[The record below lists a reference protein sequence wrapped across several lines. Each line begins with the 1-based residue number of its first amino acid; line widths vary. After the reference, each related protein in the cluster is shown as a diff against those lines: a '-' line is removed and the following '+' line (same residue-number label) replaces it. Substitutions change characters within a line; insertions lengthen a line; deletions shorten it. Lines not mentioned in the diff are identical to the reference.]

1 MTLRK
6 DWPKLIAFVIF
17 FMLIGGYY
25 DRMDVEMRTFTLP
38 LLIFAAA
45 ALIYGRLR
53 QLQYE
58 IRSSRVAAWE
68 VVTRKLSLADTEG
81 NERVSIDASS
91 ENTVMT
97 FFDDNQVSR
106 VTLELTNKE
115 PVLKLMGDNGSAVV
129 AIDYHGMPSFTL
141 RDHADEVIWSA
152 P

>member
-1 MTLRK
+1 
-6 DWPKLIAFVIF
+6 
-17 FMLIGGYY
+17 
-25 DRMDVEMRTFTLP
+25 MDVEMRTFTLP
-38 LLIFAAA
+38 LLVFAAA

-81 NERVSIDASS
+81 NERVSIAASP

-97 FFDDNQVSR
+97 FFDDDQVSR

-115 PVLKLMGDNGSAVV
+115 PVLRLIGDNGSAVV
-129 AIDYHGMPSFTL
+129 AIDYRGMPSFTL
-141 RDHADEVIWSA
+141 RGHGDEVTWSA

>member
-1 MTLRK
+1 MTIRK

-17 FMLIGGYY
+17 FVLIGGYY

-38 LLIFAAA
+38 LLIIVAA
-45 ALIYGRLR
+45 ALIYGRLK

-58 IRSSRVAAWE
+58 IRTSRVAAWE

-129 AIDYHGMPSFTL
+129 AIDFHGMPSFTL
-141 RDHADEVIWSA
+141 RDHADEVTWSA

>member
-1 MTLRK
+1 MTIRK

-17 FMLIGGYY
+17 FVLIGGYY

-45 ALIYGRLR
+45 ALIYGRLK

-58 IRSSRVAAWE
+58 IRSSRVAALE

-97 FFDDNQVSR
+97 FFDDNQESR

-115 PVLKLMGDNGSAVV
+115 PVLKVIGDNGSAVV
-129 AIDYHGMPSFTL
+129 AIDYRGMPSFTL
-141 RDHADEVIWSA
+141 RDHADEVTWSA

>member
-1 MTLRK
+1 MTIRK
-6 DWPKLIAFVIF
+6 DWPKLLAFVIF
-17 FMLIGGYY
+17 FVLIGAYY
-25 DRMDVEMRTFTLP
+25 DRMSVEMRTFTLP

-81 NERVSIDASS
+81 NERVSIAASP

-115 PVLKLMGDNGSAVV
+115 PVLRLMGDNGSAVV
-129 AIDYHGMPSFTL
+129 AIDYRGMPSFTL
-141 RDHADEVIWSA
+141 RGHGDEVIWSA

>member
-81 NERVSIDASS
+81 NERVSIAASP

-115 PVLKLMGDNGSAVV
+115 PVLRLMGDNGSAVV
-129 AIDYHGMPSFTL
+129 AIDYRGMPSFTL
-141 RDHADEVIWSA
+141 QSHEDEVIWSA

>member
-17 FMLIGGYY
+17 FILIGGYY
-25 DRMDVEMRTFTLP
+25 DRMNVEMRTFTLP

-45 ALIYGRLR
+45 AFVVGRLK

-58 IRSSRVAAWE
+58 IRSSRVTAWE
-68 VVTRKLSLADTEG
+68 IVAQKLSLADADG
-81 NERVSIDASS
+81 NERVSISASADS
-91 ENTVMT
+91 TVMT
-97 FFDDNQVSR
+97 FYDDNQVSR
-106 VTLELTNKE
+106 VTLELINTE
-115 PVLKLMGDNGSAVV
+115 PVLKLMGEKGSAVL

-141 RDHADEVIWSA
+141 RGHEDEVIWSA

>member
-6 DWPKLIAFVIF
+6 DWPKLVAFVIF

-81 NERVSIDASS
+81 NERVSIAASP

-115 PVLKLMGDNGSAVV
+115 PVLRLMGDNGSAVV
-129 AIDYHGMPSFTL
+129 AIDYRGMPSFTL
-141 RDHADEVIWSA
+141 RGHGDEVIWSA

>member
-81 NERVSIDASS
+81 NERVSIAASP

-115 PVLKLMGDNGSAVV
+115 PVLRLMGDNGSAVV
-129 AIDYHGMPSFTL
+129 AIDYRGMPSFTL

>member
-1 MTLRK
+1 MTIRK

-17 FMLIGGYY
+17 FVLIGGYY

-45 ALIYGRLR
+45 ALIYGRLK

-58 IRSSRVAAWE
+58 IRSSRVAALE

-115 PVLKLMGDNGSAVV
+115 PVLKLIGDNGSAVV
-129 AIDYHGMPSFTL
+129 AIDSRGMPSFTL
-141 RDHADEVIWSA
+141 RDHADEVTWSA

>member
-53 QLQYE
+53 QLQHE
-58 IRSSRVAAWE
+58 IRSSRVTAWE

-81 NERVSIDASS
+81 NERISIAASP

-115 PVLKLMGDNGSAVV
+115 PVLRLMGDNGSAVV
-129 AIDYHGMPSFTL
+129 AIDYRGMPSFTL

>member
-68 VVTRKLSLADTEG
+68 VEFPLLPLQKT
-81 NERVSIDASS
+81 
-91 ENTVMT
+91 
-97 FFDDNQVSR
+97 
-106 VTLELTNKE
+106 
-115 PVLKLMGDNGSAVV
+115 P
-129 AIDYHGMPSFTL
+129 
-141 RDHADEVIWSA
+141 
-152 P
+152 

>member
-81 NERVSIDASS
+81 NERVSIAASP

-115 PVLKLMGDNGSAVV
+115 PVLRLMGDNGSAVV
-129 AIDYHGMPSFTL
+129 AIDYRGMPSFTL
-141 RDHADEVIWSA
+141 RGHGDEVIWSA

>member
-1 MTLRK
+1 MTIRK

-17 FMLIGGYY
+17 FILIGGYY

-45 ALIYGRLR
+45 AFVIGRLK
-53 QLQYE
+53 QLRYE
-58 IRSSRVAAWE
+58 IRSSRVTALE
-68 VVTRKLSLADTEG
+68 VVAQELSLADTDG
-81 NERVSIDASS
+81 NERVSISASADS
-91 ENTVMT
+91 TIMT
-97 FFDDNQVSR
+97 FYDDNKVSR
-106 VTLELTNKE
+106 VILELINTE

-129 AIDYHGMPSFTL
+129 AIDYRGMPSFTL

>member
-1 MTLRK
+1 MTIRK

-17 FMLIGGYY
+17 FVLIGGYY

-45 ALIYGRLR
+45 ALIYGRLK

-58 IRSSRVAAWE
+58 IRSSKVAALE

-115 PVLKLMGDNGSAVV
+115 PVLKLIGDNGSAVL
-129 AIDYHGMPSFTL
+129 AIDYRGIPSFTL
-141 RDHADEVIWSA
+141 RDHADEVTWSA

>member
-1 MTLRK
+1 MTIRK

-17 FMLIGGYY
+17 FVLIGGYY

-45 ALIYGRLR
+45 ALIYSRLK

-58 IRSSRVAAWE
+58 IRSSRVAALE

-115 PVLKLMGDNGSAVV
+115 PVLKLTGEKGSAVL

-141 RDHADEVIWSA
+141 RDHADEVTWSA

>member
-1 MTLRK
+1 MTIRK
-6 DWPKLIAFVIF
+6 DWPKLLAFVIF
-17 FMLIGGYY
+17 FVLIGGYY

-45 ALIYGRLR
+45 ALIYGRLK

-58 IRSSRVAAWE
+58 IRSSRVAALE

-106 VTLELTNKE
+106 VTLELTNEE

-129 AIDYHGMPSFTL
+129 AIDSRGMPSFTL
-141 RDHADEVIWSA
+141 RDHADEVTWSA

>member
-1 MTLRK
+1 MN
-6 DWPKLIAFVIF
+6 
-17 FMLIGGYY
+17 
-25 DRMDVEMRTFTLP
+25 VEMRTFTLP

-45 ALIYGRLR
+45 ALLYGRLK
-53 QLQYE
+53 QLQHE

-68 VVTRKLSLADTEG
+68 VVTQKLSLADTEG
-81 NERVSIDASS
+81 NERVSIAASP

-115 PVLKLMGDNGSAVV
+115 PVLRLRGDNGSAVV
-129 AIDYHGMPSFTL
+129 AIDYRGMPSFTL

>member
-1 MTLRK
+1 MTIRR

-17 FMLIGGYY
+17 FILIGGYY

>member
-1 MTLRK
+1 MTIRK
-6 DWPKLIAFVIF
+6 DWPKLLAFVIF
-17 FMLIGGYY
+17 FVLIGGYY

-45 ALIYGRLR
+45 ALIYGRLK

-58 IRSSRVAAWE
+58 IRSSRVAALE

-81 NERVSIDASS
+81 NERVSIAASP

-106 VTLELTNKE
+106 VTLELTNEE

>member
-81 NERVSIDASS
+81 NERVSIAASP

-115 PVLKLMGDNGSAVV
+115 PVLRLMGDNGSAVL

-141 RDHADEVIWSA
+141 RGHGDEVIWSA

>member
-1 MTLRK
+1 MTIRK

-17 FMLIGGYY
+17 FVLIGGYY

-45 ALIYGRLR
+45 ALIYGRLK

-58 IRSSRVAAWE
+58 IRSSRVAALE

-115 PVLKLMGDNGSAVV
+115 PVLKLIGDNGSAVV
-129 AIDYHGMPSFTL
+129 AIDYRGMPSFTL
-141 RDHADEVIWSA
+141 RDHADEVTWSA

>member
-1 MTLRK
+1 MTIRK

-17 FMLIGGYY
+17 FVLIGGYY

-45 ALIYGRLR
+45 ALIYSRLK

-58 IRSSRVAAWE
+58 IRSSRVAALE

-115 PVLKLMGDNGSAVV
+115 PVLKLIGDNGSAVV
-129 AIDYHGMPSFTL
+129 AIDYRGMPSFTL
-141 RDHADEVIWSA
+141 RDHADEVTWSA

>member
-1 MTLRK
+1 MTIKK

-17 FMLIGGYY
+17 FVLIGGYY

-45 ALIYGRLR
+45 ALIYSRLK

-58 IRSSRVAAWE
+58 IRSSRVAALE

-115 PVLKLMGDNGSAVV
+115 PVLKLTGEKGSAVL

-141 RDHADEVIWSA
+141 RDHADEVTWSA

>member
-1 MTLRK
+1 MTIRK

-17 FMLIGGYY
+17 FVLIGGYY

-38 LLIFAAA
+38 LLIFVAA
-45 ALIYGRLR
+45 ALIYGRLK

-58 IRSSRVAAWE
+58 IRSSRVAALE

-115 PVLKLMGDNGSAVV
+115 PVLKLIGDNGSAVL
-129 AIDYHGMPSFTL
+129 AIDYRGIPSFTL
-141 RDHADEVIWSA
+141 RDHADEVTWSA

>member
-81 NERVSIDASS
+81 NERVSIAASP

-115 PVLKLMGDNGSAVV
+115 PVLKLMGDNGSAVL

-141 RDHADEVIWSA
+141 RGHGDEVIWSA

>member
-25 DRMDVEMRTFTLP
+25 DRMDVEMRTSTLP

-81 NERVSIDASS
+81 NERVSIAASP

-115 PVLKLMGDNGSAVV
+115 PVLRLMGDNGSAVV
-129 AIDYHGMPSFTL
+129 AIDYRGMPSFTL
-141 RDHADEVIWSA
+141 RGHGDEVIWSA

>member
-1 MTLRK
+1 
-6 DWPKLIAFVIF
+6 
-17 FMLIGGYY
+17 MLIGGYY

-58 IRSSRVAAWE
+58 IRSSRVTAWE

-81 NERVSIDASS
+81 NERVSIAASP

-115 PVLKLMGDNGSAVV
+115 PVLRLMGDNGSAVV
-129 AIDYHGMPSFTL
+129 AIDSRGMPSFTL
-141 RDHADEVIWSA
+141 RGHGDEVIWSA

>member
-38 LLIFAAA
+38 LLVFAAA

-81 NERVSIDASS
+81 NERVSIAASP

-97 FFDDNQVSR
+97 FFDDDQVSR

-115 PVLKLMGDNGSAVV
+115 PVLRLIGDNGSAVV
-129 AIDYHGMPSFTL
+129 AIDYRGMPSFTL
-141 RDHADEVIWSA
+141 RGHGDEVTWSA